1 MTLTDRYGNA
11 LSTVSQAARDAY
23 VAGVDHILASTAG
36 TEAQLA
42 RAIAQDP
49 NFALAHI
56 ALARQHQLWGNAAGV
71 KSSLAAAQACT
82 GINNFEAAHLGA
94 FAQLMTGQIREG
106 YASIRQHLLEHPRD
120 ALAATTCTGVFSLI
134 GFSGQPG
141 REAELLAF
149 TTSLAPAYGRD
160 WWFTAQH
167 AFAQMEAGQVGPA
180 ATSIETA
187 IAGHPRNANAAHIR
201 AHLYYENGETEAGFA
216 YLHDW
221 MPDYDRAGLL
231 HCHLSWHEAL
241 WALER
246 GDTAAMWTVIDD
258 AVSPGKGR
266 GPALNVLTD
275 MASILYR
282 AELRGVEVPPSRWA
296 EISRYATQYFPK
308 PGLAFADVHAAL
320 AHAMAGDC
328 ARLGHVIEGAKGPA
342 GDVVRELALAFGAI
356 ATGEWPLA
364 EAHLSVAMQDH
375 ARIGGS
381 RAQRDL
387 VEFAYVSVLLRQ
399 GHGAR
404 ARHMLRIRRP
414 QATHDG
420 SVAQV

>member
-1 MTLTDRYGNA
+1 MTLTDRYGNG
-11 LSTVSQAARDAY
+11 LSTTSQSARDAY
-23 VAGVDHILASTAG
+23 VADVDHLLAATAG
-36 TEAQLA
+36 AEPPFA
-42 RAIAQDP
+42 RAIAEDP

-56 ALARQHQLWGNAAGV
+56 ALARHHQLWGNTDQMKA
-71 KSSLAAAQACT
+71 SLAAAQNCA
-82 GINNFEAAHLGA
+82 GINDFEAAHLNA
-94 FAQLMTGQIREG
+94 FAQLMTGQVREG
-106 YASIRQHLLEHPRD
+106 YASIRRHLLEHPRD

-167 AFAQMEAGQVGPA
+167 AFSQMEAGQVGPA

-187 IAGHPRNANAAHIR
+187 IAGNPRNANAAHIR

-216 YLHDW
+216 YLRDW

-231 HCHLSWHEAL
+231 HCHLSWHQAL

-246 GDTAAMWTVIDD
+246 GDADAMWAVIDTSV
-258 AVSPGKGR
+258 APANGR
-266 GPALNVLTD
+266 GPALNVMTD

-282 AELRGVEVPPSRWA
+282 AELRGVEVPRARWA
-296 EISRYATQYFPK
+296 EISRYAAQCFPK

-328 ARLGHVIEGAKGPA
+328 ARLGHVIDGAKGPA
-342 GDVVRELALAFGAI
+342 GDVVRDLAQAFGAI
-356 ATGEWPLA
+356 AAADWPLA

-399 GHGAR
+399 GRGAQ
-404 ARHMLRIRRP
+404 ARQMLRMRRP
-414 QATHDG
+414 HATHDG
-420 SVAQV
+420 SVLQ